1 MASRLQAGIFFV
13 HPGGHSLV
21 LTAHSLICSPVNCRI
36 EVSLCLEKT
45 PVMEIVFIATMM
57 EAAIMVLLLA
67 IVFVAAQAYRGRQA
81 GMALVRRK
89 PQPGHIEAQAIILS
103 IEQTGLYMNH
113 HPQVRMQVQVMPDKG
128 RNFVTE
134 VKQVVTFL
142 QLGQIR
148 TGATIKVKYNPTNT
162 KEITLIGG

>member
-1 MASRLQAGIFFV
+1 
-13 HPGGHSLV
+13 
-21 LTAHSLICSPVNCRI
+21 
-36 EVSLCLEKT
+36 
-45 PVMEIVFIATMM
+45 MM
-57 EAAIMVLLLA
+57 EAAIVVLLLA
-67 IVFVAAQAYRGRQA
+67 ILFVAAQAYRGRHA
-81 GMALVRRK
+81 GMGLIRRR

-148 TGATIKVKYNPTNT
+148 TGASIKVKYNPSNT